1 MVPSSPSTRQS
12 IQPSPNPS
20 IRTSI
25 RPRTLC
31 RASVGACSAPVV
43 YGAVQPKSCARP
55 VARDLGSPRTALPNR
70 CVSAP
75 APGRTAGFQPW
86 RQGEQL
92 FPPRGRR
99 RPGDLA
105 CLPRTAWANCWFS
118 ALAPGR
124 TAVSAH
130 RVPSARGTWPVRGPL
145 RLSSGAWAN
154 RWFSALPPGRTA
166 PGAYPSRV
174 GKPAF
179 RGLGLLT
186 DHVADLLFLAPDAL
200 RSCCFCPGRTERMP
214 GDFT

>member
-1 MVPSSPSTRQS
+1 
-12 IQPSPNPS
+12 
-20 IRTSI
+20 
-25 RPRTLC
+25 
-31 RASVGACSAPVV
+31 
-43 YGAVQPKSCARP
+43 VQPKSCARP

-86 RQGEQL
+86 RQGEQLFPPRGRRRPGDLACLPRTALPNRCVSAPAPGRTAGFRPWRQGEPL